1 VSPRVLG
8 VVVNPTADRGHA
20 DRAGVRTLARLRE
33 HGHDVRELS
42 GTSFDDALGRARAA
56 VTHGLDA
63 LVVVGGDGMVHLGA
77 NACAGTTTP
86 LGIVAAGSGNDY
98 ARALGLPLRDVDAAV
113 RVLLGALDAGAR
125 VVDAAR
131 VTSDDPAE
139 EPRWFCGV
147 LSAGLDAAV
156 NARANRMRRPRGRA
170 RYAVAAL
177 QELARF
183 RPFGYRITI
192 ESRTGTAAG
201 PAPDAPV
208 ASVWDSPGTLVAVA
222 NGPAIGGGIRIAP
235 DALVDDGDLDLVLAG
250 PLSRHG
256 ALRVFPLTYAGKHVG
271 HPVVDVRRVV
281 RVRLEPTDQ
290 GVPPPPAFA
299 DGELIGPLPR
309 EVRVVPGALH
319 VLAPP
324 AP

>member
-1 VSPRVLG
+1 MSPRVLG

-20 DRAGVRTLARLRE
+20 DRAGARTLARLRE
-33 HGHDVRELS
+33 RGFEVRELS
-42 GTSFDDALGRARAA
+42 GSSFDDALARARAA
-56 VTHGLDA
+56 VADGLDA

-86 LGIVAAGSGNDY
+86 LGVVAAGSGNDY
-98 ARALGLPLRDVDAAV
+98 ARALRLPVRDVDGAV
-113 RVLLGALDAGAR
+113 DALTRALDAGPR

-131 VTSDDPAE
+131 VTSDDPDE

-156 NARANRMRRPRGRA
+156 NARANAMRRPRGRA

-177 QELARF
+177 RELARF
-183 RPFGYRITI
+183 RPFGYRLTI
-192 ESRTGTAAG
+192 ESRADGGT
-201 PAPDAPV
+201 V
-208 ASVWDSPGTLVAVA
+208 TSVWDSPGTLVAVA

-290 GVPPPPAFA
+290 GVAPPPAFA
-299 DGELIGPLPR
+299 DGELVGPLPR
-309 EVRVVPGALH
+309 EVRVVPGALR
-319 VLAPP
+319 VLAP
-324 AP
+324 AAR

>member
-33 HGHDVRELS
+33 RGHEVRELS
-42 GTSFDDALGRARAA
+42 GTSFDDALARARAA
-56 VTHGLDA
+56 VADGLDA

-77 NACAGTTTP
+77 NACAGTATP

-98 ARALGLPLRDVDAAV
+98 ARALRLPVRDVDAAV
-113 RVLLGALDAGAR
+113 RVLLDALDAGPR

-131 VTSDDPAE
+131 VTSDDPDE

-156 NARANRMRRPRGRA
+156 NARANGMRRPRGRA
-170 RYAVAAL
+170 KYAVAAL
-177 QELARF
+177 RELARF

-192 ESRTGTAAG
+192 ESRTDG
-201 PAPDAPV
+201 DADTTV
-208 ASVWDSPGTLVAVA
+208 TSVWDSPGTLVAVA

-281 RVRLEPTDQ
+281 RVRLDATDD
-290 GVPPPPAFA
+290 GVPPPSAFA
-299 DGELIGPLPR
+299 DGELVGTLPR
-309 EVRVVPGALH
+309 EVRVVPGALR
-319 VLAPP
+319 VLAARPV
-324 AP
+324 

>member
-1 VSPRVLG
+1 MSPRVLG

-33 HGHDVRELS
+33 RGFEVRELS
-42 GTSFDDALGRARAA
+42 GSSFDDALARARAA
-56 VTHGLDA
+56 AADGLDA

-77 NACAGTTTP
+77 NVCAGQGTP

-98 ARALGLPLRDVDAAV
+98 ARALRLPVRDVDRAV
-113 RVLLGALDAGAR
+113 RVLVDALDAGPR

-131 VTSDDPAE
+131 VTSDDPDE

-156 NARANRMRRPRGRA
+156 NARANGMRRPRGRA
-170 RYAVAAL
+170 KYAVAAL

-183 RPFGYRITI
+183 RPFGYRLQI
-192 ESRTGTAAG
+192 ESRADGGT
-201 PAPDAPV
+201 V
-208 ASVWDSPGTLVAVA
+208 TSVWDSPGTLVAVA

-235 DALVDDGDLDLVLAG
+235 GALVDDGDLDLVLAG
-250 PLSRHG
+250 PLTRHG
-256 ALRVFPLTYAGKHVG
+256 ALRVFPLTYVGKHVG
-271 HPVVDVRRVV
+271 HRVVDVRRVV
-281 RVRLEPTDQ
+281 RVRLEATDQ
-290 GVPPPPAFA
+290 GVAPPPAFA
-299 DGELIGPLPR
+299 DGELIGCLPR
-309 EVRVVPGALH
+309 EVRVVAGALR
-319 VLAPP
+319 VLAPA

>member
-1 VSPRVLG
+1 V
-8 VVVNPTADRGHA
+8 RGH
-20 DRAGVRTLARLRE
+20 
-33 HGHDVRELS
+33 
-42 GTSFDDALGRARAA
+42 DD
-56 VTHGLDA
+56 
-63 LVVVGGDGMVHLGA
+63 
-77 NACAGTTTP
+77 
-86 LGIVAAGSGNDY
+86 AAGSGNDY
-98 ARALGLPLRDVDAAV
+98 ARALRLPVRDVDRAV
-113 RVLLGALDAGAR
+113 GVLLAALDEGPR
-125 VVDAAR
+125 VVDAAH
-131 VTSDDPAE
+131 VTSDDPDD

-192 ESRTGTAAG
+192 ESRADGD
-201 PAPDAPV
+201 DATV
-208 ASVWDSPGTLVAVA
+208 TSVWDSPGTLVAVA

-235 DALVDDGDLDLVLAG
+235 DALVDDGALDLVLAG

-281 RVRLEPTDQ
+281 RVRLEPTD
-290 GVPPPPAFA
+290 GGAAPPPAFA
-299 DGELIGPLPR
+299 DGELVGPLPR
-309 EVRVVPGALH
+309 EVRVVPGALR
-319 VLAPP
+319 VLAPRP
-324 AP
+324 A